1 MELISSFLKQSQ
13 EAASQAE
20 IYHDCLRRQF
30 RCRLHHSS
38 GY

>member
-20 IYHDCLRRQF
+20 IYHDCLRR
-30 RCRLHHSS
+30 
-38 GY
+38 